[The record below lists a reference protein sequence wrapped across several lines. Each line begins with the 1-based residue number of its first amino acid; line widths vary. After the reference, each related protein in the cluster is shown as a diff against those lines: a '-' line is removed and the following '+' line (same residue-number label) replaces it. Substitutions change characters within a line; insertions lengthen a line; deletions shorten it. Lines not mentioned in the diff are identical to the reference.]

1 MVYNCVDPKS
11 ITDERIRTDSQQVF
25 EMTARELGLVLVEP
39 MRVAINDYHPII
51 ILKARKS

>member
-1 MVYNCVDPKS
+1 MLKKIDNY
-11 ITDERIRTDSQQVF
+11 
-25 EMTARELGLVLVEP
+25 VLKEP

>member
-11 ITDERIRTDSQQVF
+11 ITDERIRTDSRQVF
-25 EMTARELGLVLVEP
+25 ETAARELGLVMEEP
-39 MRVAINDYHPII
+39 MRVAINDYHPIM